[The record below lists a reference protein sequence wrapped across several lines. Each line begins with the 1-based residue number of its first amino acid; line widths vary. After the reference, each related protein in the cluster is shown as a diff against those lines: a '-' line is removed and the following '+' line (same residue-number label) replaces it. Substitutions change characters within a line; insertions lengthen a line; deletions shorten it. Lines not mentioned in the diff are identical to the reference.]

1 MKAKQT
7 FVVPILW
14 AMTVSFA
21 CAVEYPSATQ
31 PSRAKVRTEDNKIT
45 LENNVLRLV
54 ISRNEGKLKPAR
66 FCNIQTGDVLGEDP
80 GEFFHVTVGREKK
93 TYPCSQFVQERKCRI
108 VGIKARP
115 QSRTAA
121 KRYAGIQVQ
130 AELLAPDK
138 TFAVKWSIELRDG
151 SNYIRQF
158 LTILPRNDSI
168 QIASIQFNDLGV
180 SSARVA
186 GTVEFNDLGVSSAR
200 VAGTVAGSPVIAD
213 DFFIAYEHPNATN
226 EVFDPSASLS
236 LAYRKP
242 VTASGVF
249 GNMIPEIAVD
259 GNFDANSYWGCQN
272 TPVWLTV
279 DLEKPTSINKVRLV
293 TWHNNKRSYGYKIE
307 SSTDKKGWK
316 TIVDATDNKVPATSA
331 GYVHQVNGSES
342 RYLKVTI
349 SNNSEGNHYGGHIVE
364 LQVYG
369 PEERREKSEPRR
381 IMCRLDR
388 NTVLQP
394 GQSLVQSA
402 VMGVVPRNQLRRG
415 FLHYIER
422 ERIAP
427 YRPFLH
433 YNSWYDIA
441 WGGREKMNSAE
452 CVEVIRG
459 FGTQLTTK
467 RNVRL
472 DSFVF
477 DDGWDD
483 PKTLWKILKGN
494 FPDGFAPL
502 QEYAEKYG
510 SNVGLWLSPWGGY
523 GQAKADRLAY
533 GKTQGF
539 ETGKAGFSLVGKK
552 YFARFRE
559 SCVGFVD
566 QYNVNFFKF
575 DGVAANLLDETEALL
590 RLCRELYSISDQ
602 MYISLTTGTWAS
614 PFWLLH
620 ADSIWRGGGD
630 MGFHGKGSKRE
641 QWLTYRD
648 KLTYQNM
655 VKAGPLYPLNSF
667 MNQGIAHAIWGTAN
681 LPGNSA
687 EFAHEVYSFF
697 GIGTSLQELYISHG
711 RMTEEMWDILAEG
724 AKWSRKNSDVLID
737 THWVGGNP
745 DKLEVYGCASWRNNR
760 AIVMLRNPDDKSQ
773 TITLDIREALE
784 LPPFAD
790 TKYTFK
796 SAWQRD
802 VKKQSWI
809 LKAGDPHTF
818 ELAPFEVL
826 VLESAQ
832 SQ

>member
-1 MKAKQT
+1 MKAKQV

-14 AMTVSFA
+14 AVAVSFA
-21 CAVEYPSATQ
+21 CAVEYPSAAQ
-31 PSRAKVRTEDNKIT
+31 PGPAKVRTEDDKII

-54 ISRNEGKLKPAR
+54 ISANEGKLKSVS
-66 FCNIQTGDVLGEDP
+66 FSNLQTGDILGDAS
-80 GEFFHVTVGREKK
+80 GEFFHVTLGREKK
-93 TYPCSQFVQERKCRI
+93 TYACSHFIHDQKYRI
-108 VGIKARP
+108 VRIQPDPKN
-115 QSRTAA
+115 RTAA
-121 KRYAGIQVQ
+121 KRYAGIQIQ
-130 AELLAPDK
+130 AELTAPEK
-138 TFAVKWSIELRDG
+138 TFDVEWSVELRDG
-151 SNYIRQF
+151 ANYIRQF
-158 LTILPRNDSI
+158 LTILPGSDSI
-168 QIASIQFNDLGV
+168 QIASIQFNDP
-180 SSARVA
+180 A
-186 GTVEFNDLGVSSAR
+186 VSSAR

-213 DFFIAYEHPNATN
+213 DFFIAYEHPNAAN
-226 EVFDPSASLS
+226 GLDPED
-236 LAYRKP
+236 KP
-242 VTASGVF
+242 
-249 GNMIPEIAVD
+249 
-259 GNFDANSYWGCQN
+259 
-272 TPVWLTV
+272 
-279 DLEKPTSINKVRLV
+279 K
-293 TWHNNKRSYGYKIE
+293 E
-307 SSTDKKGWK
+307 S
-316 TIVDATDNKVPATSA
+316 
-331 GYVHQVNGSES
+331 
-342 RYLKVTI
+342 
-349 SNNSEGNHYGGHIVE
+349 E
-364 LQVYG
+364 L
-369 PEERREKSEPRR
+369 RR
-381 IMCRLDR
+381 IICRLDR
-388 NTVLQP
+388 NTVLQS

-402 VMGVVPRNQLRRG
+402 VMGVVPKDQLRRG

-422 ERIAP
+422 ERIVP

-441 WGGREKMNSAE
+441 WGGREKMNSTE
-452 CVEVIRG
+452 CVEVIGG

-467 RNVRL
+467 RAVQL

-502 QEYAEKYG
+502 QKHAENYG
-510 SNVGLWLSPWGGY
+510 SNIGLWLSPWGGY
-523 GQAKADRLAY
+523 SKAKADRLAY

-566 QYNVNFFKF
+566 RYNVNFFKF

-590 RLCRELYSISDQ
+590 RLCRELYSISDD

-620 ADSIWRGGGD
+620 ADSVWRGGGD
-630 MGFHGKGSKRE
+630 MGFHGKGAKRE

-667 MNQGIAHAIWGTAN
+667 MNQGIAHAIWGSAN
-681 LPGNSA
+681 LPAEPA

-711 RMTEEMWDILAEG
+711 RMTPQMWDILAEG
-724 AKWSRKNSDVLID
+724 AKWSRRNSHLLVD
-737 THWVGGNP
+737 THWVGGDPN
-745 DKLEVYGCASWRNNR
+745 KLEVYGCASWQNNK
-760 AIVMLRNPDDKSQ
+760 AIIMLRNPDEKSQ
-773 TITLDIREALE
+773 TITLDIRQALE

-796 SAWQRD
+796 SPWQKD
-802 VKKQSWI
+802 KEKQSLV
-809 LKAGDPHTF
+809 LKAGIPHTF
-818 ELAPFEVL
+818 NLAPFEVL

-832 SQ
+832 AQ

>member
-1 MKAKQT
+1 MKAKQI
-7 FVVPILW
+7 FIVPILW

-31 PSRAKVRTEDNKIT
+31 PGRAKVRTEDDKIT

-54 ISRNEGKLKPAR
+54 ISRNEGKLIPAR
-66 FCNIQTGDVLGEDP
+66 FRNIQTGDILGEVW

-93 TYPCSQFVQERKCRI
+93 TYACSQFIQEQKCRI
-108 VGIKARP
+108 VRIKAKP

-121 KRYAGIQVQ
+121 KRYAGVQVQ

-138 TFAVKWSIELRDG
+138 TFAVKWSVELRDG

-180 SSARVA
+180 SSASVA
-186 GTVEFNDLGVSSAR
+186 GS
-200 VAGTVAGSPVIAD
+200 VAGSPVIAD

-226 EVFDPSASLS
+226 EF
-236 LAYRKP
+236 
-242 VTASGVF
+242 
-249 GNMIPEIAVD
+249 
-259 GNFDANSYWGCQN
+259 
-272 TPVWLTV
+272 
-279 DLEKPTSINKVRLV
+279 
-293 TWHNNKRSYGYKIE
+293 
-307 SSTDKKGWK
+307 
-316 TIVDATDNKVPATSA
+316 
-331 GYVHQVNGSES
+331 
-342 RYLKVTI
+342 
-349 SNNSEGNHYGGHIVE
+349 
-364 LQVYG
+364 G
-369 PEERREKSEPRR
+369 PEDKPKKSEPRR

-388 NTVLQP
+388 NTVLQAS
-394 GQSLVQSA
+394 QSLVQSA
-402 VMGVVPRNQLRRG
+402 VMGVVPKDQLRRG

-422 ERIAP
+422 ERIVP
-427 YRPFLH
+427 HRPFLH

-459 FGTQLTTK
+459 FGTQLTTE
-467 RNVRL
+467 RNVQL

-502 QEYAEKYG
+502 QEHAEKYG

-523 GQAKADRLAY
+523 GRAKADRLAY

-559 SCVGFVD
+559 SCVGFVG

-590 RLCRELYSISDQ
+590 RLCRELYSISDD

-620 ADSIWRGGGD
+620 ADSVWRGGGD

-648 KLTYQNM
+648 RFTYQNM

-681 LPGNSA
+681 LPSNPA

-697 GIGTSLQELYISHG
+697 GIGTGLQELYISHG
-711 RMTEEMWDILAEG
+711 RMTPEMWDILAEG
-724 AKWSRKNSDVLID
+724 AKWSRKNSDVLVD

-760 AIVMLRNPDDKSQ
+760 AIIMLRNPNDKSQ
-773 TITLDIREALE
+773 TITLDIGRALE
-784 LPPFAD
+784 LPTYAN
-790 TKYTFK
+790 TKYMFTNI
-796 SAWQRD
+796 WQKD
-802 VKKQSWI
+802 KKKQSLI

-826 VLESAQ
+826 VLESAP
-832 SQ
+832 SK

>member
-1 MKAKQT
+1 MKARQI
-7 FVVPILW
+7 FVVPIFW
-14 AMTVSFA
+14 AIAVSLA
-21 CAVEYPSATQ
+21 CAVEYPSTTQ
-31 PSRAKVRTEDNKIT
+31 PGQAKVRMELDKII

-54 ISRNEGKLKPAR
+54 IGQNEGKLKPAR
-66 FCNIQTGDVLGEDP
+66 FCNIQTGDILDESS

-93 TYPCSQFVQERKCRI
+93 KYACSQFIQEPKCRI
-108 VGIKARP
+108 VRIKPEP

-130 AELLAPDK
+130 AELTAPDK
-138 TFAVKWSIELRDG
+138 TFAVEWSVELRDG

-158 LTILPRNDSI
+158 LTILPGNDSI
-168 QIASIQFNDLGV
+168 QIASIQFNDL
-180 SSARVA
+180 A
-186 GTVEFNDLGVSSAR
+186 VSSAR

-213 DFFIAYEHPNATN
+213 DFFIAYEHPNA
-226 EVFDPSASLS
+226 
-236 LAYRKP
+236 
-242 VTASGVF
+242 
-249 GNMIPEIAVD
+249 
-259 GNFDANSYWGCQN
+259 ANG
-272 TPVWLTV
+272 L
-279 DLEKPTSINKVRLV
+279 
-293 TWHNNKRSYGYKIE
+293 
-307 SSTDKKGWK
+307 
-316 TIVDATDNKVPATSA
+316 
-331 GYVHQVNGSES
+331 
-342 RYLKVTI
+342 
-349 SNNSEGNHYGGHIVE
+349 
-364 LQVYG
+364 G
-369 PEERREKSEPRR
+369 PEDKPKESKLRR
-381 IMCRLDR
+381 IICRLDR

-402 VMGVVPRNQLRRG
+402 VMGVVPKNQLRRG

-422 ERIAP
+422 ERIVP

-441 WGGREKMNSAE
+441 WGGREKMNSDE
-452 CVEVIRG
+452 CVEVIDG
-459 FGTQLTTK
+459 FGIQLTTK
-467 RNVRL
+467 RNVQL

-494 FPDGFAPL
+494 FPDGFSPL
-502 QEYAEKYG
+502 QEHAQKYG
-510 SNVGLWLSPWGGY
+510 SNIGLWLSPWGGY
-523 GQAKADRLAY
+523 GKAKADRLAY

-539 ETGKAGFSLVGKK
+539 ETSEAGFSLVGEK

-559 SCVGFVD
+559 SCVGFVE

-590 RLCRELYSISDQ
+590 RLCGELYSISDD

-620 ADSIWRGGGD
+620 ADSVWRGGGD
-630 MGFHGKGSKRE
+630 MGFHGKGAKRE

-667 MNQGIAHAIWGTAN
+667 MNQGIAYAIWGTAN
-681 LPGNSA
+681 LESNA
-687 EFAHEVYSFF
+687 DEFAHEVHSFF
-697 GIGTSLQELYISHG
+697 GIGTGLQELYISHG

-745 DKLEVYGCASWRNNR
+745 DKLEVYGCASWQDNR

-773 TITLDIREALE
+773 TITLDIGQALE

-796 SAWQRD
+796 SPWQKD
-802 VKKQSWI
+802 KKKQSLI
-809 LKAGDPHTF
+809 LKAGVPHTF

-832 SQ
+832 SK